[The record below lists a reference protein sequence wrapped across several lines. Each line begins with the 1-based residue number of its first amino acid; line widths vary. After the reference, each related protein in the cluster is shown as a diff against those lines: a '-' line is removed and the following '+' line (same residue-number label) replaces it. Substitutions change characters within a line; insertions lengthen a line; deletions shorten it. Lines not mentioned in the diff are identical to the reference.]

1 MPAIDGQ
8 GGLRDPRS
16 VSTPAILH
24 NVAGPGRQG
33 DDVARWLGSPQQAS
47 RIVILNG
54 HAQAWSVRSG
64 GGAFSVK
71 WAPRG
76 QAAYRAEGQTHV
88 VRPAGLML
96 LNAGQP
102 YEMAI
107 REPSETFC
115 LFFSP
120 DLVAEAWG
128 GQAPAEFPNL
138 VFRPAFAAAVARL
151 HTDLAAEDVW
161 PDDLEARL
169 LLILDQAVAAARRHR
184 GEAHSTGAA
193 RPSTQRRRLARLE
206 VARALIA
213 DGEADNLDQV
223 ARAAGL
229 SKFHLLRLFRAVFGQ
244 TPMKYAEG
252 LRLQRAAERLE
263 GPRGLI
269 DEIAFDAGYE
279 TSSAFARAFRRRF
292 GLAPAAYRAAA
303 RN

>member
-1 MPAIDGQ
+1 MSAT
-8 GGLRDPRS
+8 S
-16 VSTPAILH
+16 ILH
-24 NVAGPGRQG
+24 NVAGPALTGSE
-33 DDVARWLGSPQQAS
+33 VARWLGAAGAAS

-54 HAQAWSVRSG
+54 HADAWATRSG

-76 QAAYRAEGQTHV
+76 QAVYRSEGETHV
-88 VRPAGLML
+88 VRPGGLML
-96 LNAGQP
+96 LNPRQP

-115 LFFSP
+115 LFFSA

-138 VFRPAFAAAVARL
+138 VFRPAFAQAVARL
-151 HTDLAAEDVW
+151 HAELAADAAW
-161 PDDLEARL
+161 PHDLEARL
-169 LLILDQAVAAARRHR
+169 LTILDQAVAAAKGHR
-184 GEAHSTGAA
+184 GEARRTGAA
-193 RPSTQRRRLARLE
+193 RPATRRRRLARLE
-206 VARALIA
+206 MARALIA
-213 DGEADNLDQV
+213 DGEAANLDQV

-229 SKFHLLRLFRAVFGQ
+229 SKFHLLRLFRAVFGE

-252 LRLQRAAERLE
+252 LRLRRAAERLA

-279 TSSAFARAFRRRF
+279 TASAFGRAFRRRF
-292 GLAPAAYRAAA
+292 GLTPSAYRAAA